1 MAIGT
6 GLAILGGS
14 LLSGA
19 AGLIGSKKAAKAQR
33 KGAEAGIAEQ
43 RRQFD
48 TIIELTQPGRDVGN
62 AALNQLAGIF
72 GVGGDQIDANT
83 LSETF
88 RNLPGSQFLI
98 NEAERGVG
106 ASFASRGG
114 AFGGN
119 AVRALGERIGG
130 LAENQVINRL
140 LQLAGFG
147 PQATGQA
154 VAGTTGVSN
163 NITQLLGDIGGAR
176 ASGFLGAA
184 GSVNNA
190 IQGGLSNFLLLKALP
205 DIFGKKS
212 GGGGAGSVTIP
223 GGVG

>member
-1 MAIGT
+1 MPI
-6 GLAILGGS
+6 
-14 LLSGA
+14 GA
-19 AGLIGSKKAAKAQR
+19 AIVGSSIISGGLGARGSRKAAQSQERGNLA
-33 KGAEAGIAEQ
+33 AIEEE

-48 TIIELTQPGRDVGN
+48 KIIELTQPGRDVGN

-72 GVGGDQIDANT
+72 GVGGEGIDANT

-88 RNLPGSQFLI
+88 RNLPGSEFLI

-106 ASFASRGG
+106 ASFAARGG

-119 AVRALGERIGG
+119 AIRALGERTAGI
-130 LAENQVINRL
+130 AENQVINRL

-154 VAGTTGVSN
+154 VAGTSGTSN
-163 NITQLLGDIGGAR
+163 NIASLLSGIGAAR
-176 ASGFLGAA
+176 AGGFAGAA

-190 IQGGLSNFLLLKALP
+190 FQGGLSNFLLAQGLGL
-205 DIFGKKS
+205 F
-212 GGGGAGSVTIP
+212 GGADSRSSKGFSK
-223 GGVG
+223 